1 MMKNNNYQETIDFL
15 FSQLPMYQRSGAAA
29 YKANLNN
36 TLKLCFLLGNP
47 ETDIPAIHVAG
58 TNGKGS
64 VSHMIASVLMEQ
76 GYKTGLYTSPHLLD
90 FRERI
95 TVNGKQI
102 SEEGVIN
109 FVHQYQQDFI
119 PIKPSFFEIT
129 FAMALYWF
137 QLQKTDVVVFET
149 GMGGRLDSTNVVHPI
164 VSVITNIGHDHMQFL
179 GNTLEKVAAEKAGI
193 IKPGIPFVIGLK
205 QAETTQVYLAAA
217 AANRSPILFSEEHIQ
232 VTPNKEISY
241 PENNHIPYRSYAIE
255 SEELRLPVHISTP
268 LIGLYQQHNIR
279 TALAALS
286 IINNTRYPIST
297 ASIKNGFTKVIANT
311 GLRGRWEVI
320 QNRPLVVCDTGHNKE
335 GLFEVRKMI
344 DAMDYQKLHIV
355 MGIVNDKDCTQILE
369 SFPAT
374 AFFYFCKAAIPRAL
388 DSEILRQTALD
399 LGIEGTAYPEGVGS
413 AIKAAMKNANTGD
426 MVFIGGST
434 FIVAD
439 ALLYFQQINHPPLT
453 K

>member
-36 TLKLCFLLGNP
+36 TLKLCSLLGNP
-47 ETDIPAIHVAG
+47 EADMPSVHVAG

-64 VSHMIASVLMEQ
+64 VSHMIASALMEQ

-95 TVNGKQI
+95 TVNGKKI
-102 SEEGVIN
+102 SQEGVIN
-109 FVHQYQQDFI
+109 FVNQYQQDFI

-149 GMGGRLDSTNVVHPI
+149 GMGGRLDSTNVIHPI

-193 IKPGIPFVIGLK
+193 IKPGIPVVIGLK
-205 QAETTQVYLAAA
+205 QPETTQVYLAAA
-217 AANRSPILFSEEHIQ
+217 EANKSPILFSQEHIQ
-232 VTPNKEISY
+232 VTPNKEITYS
-241 PENNHIPYRSYAIE
+241 EKNHSPYRSYAIK
-255 SEELRLPVHISTP
+255 SEEIHLPIHISTP

-286 IINNTRYPIST
+286 IINNTRYSVST
-297 ASIKNGFTKVIANT
+297 ISIKNGLNKVITNT

-320 QNRPLVVCDTGHNKE
+320 QNQPLVVCDTGHNQE
-335 GLFEVRKMI
+335 GLLEVRKMI
-344 DAMDYQKLHIV
+344 DTMHYKNLHIV
-355 MGIVNDKDCTQILE
+355 MGVVNDKDCSQILK
-369 SFPAT
+369 SFPA
-374 AFFYFCKAAIPRAL
+374 AASFYFCKAAIPRAL
-388 DSEILRQTALD
+388 DSEILQQTALN
-399 LGIEGTAYPEGVGS
+399 LGINGTAYPNGVGS
-413 AIKAAMKNANTGD
+413 GIKAALENAKPED

-439 ALLYFQQINHPPLT
+439 ALLYFQQINQPPLT
-453 K
+453 M

>member
-1 MMKNNNYQETIDFL
+1 MMKNNSYQETIDFL
-15 FSQLPMYQRSGAAA
+15 FSQLPMYQRTGAAA

-36 TLKLCFLLGNP
+36 TLNLCSLLGNP
-47 ETDIPAIHVAG
+47 EADMPAVHVAG

-95 TVNGKQI
+95 TVNGEKI

-109 FVHQYQQDFI
+109 FVQQYQQDFI
-119 PIKPSFFEIT
+119 PIKPSFFELT

-149 GMGGRLDSTNVVHPI
+149 GMGGRLDSTNVVKPI

-179 GNTLEKVAAEKAGI
+179 GDTLEKVAAEKAGI
-193 IKPGIPFVIGLK
+193 IKPGVPVVIGLK
-205 QAETTQVYLAAA
+205 QPETTHVYLAAA
-217 AANRSPILFSEEHIQ
+217 EVNKAPILFSEEHIL
-232 VTPNKEISY
+232 VTPNEKISY
-241 PENNHIPYRSYAIE
+241 PENNHIAQRSYTID
-255 SEELRLPVHISTP
+255 SEELRLPEHISTP

-286 IINNTRYPIST
+286 IINNTRFSIST
-297 ASIKNGFTKVIANT
+297 SSIKEGINKVITNT
-311 GLRGRWEVI
+311 GLRGRWETI
-320 QNRPLVVCDTGHNKE
+320 QNQPLVVCDTGHNKE
-335 GLFEVRKMI
+335 GLLEVRKMI
-344 DAMDYQKLHIV
+344 DTMHYQNLHIV
-355 MGIVNDKDCTQILE
+355 MGVVNDKDCTQILG
-369 SFPAT
+369 SFPAD
-374 AFFYFCKAAIPRAL
+374 ASFYFCKANIPRGL
-388 DSEILRQTALD
+388 DAEILRQTALA
-399 LGIEGTAYPEGVGS
+399 LGIEGVAYNEGVGS
-413 AIKAAMKNANTGD
+413 AIKAALANAKPQD

-439 ALLYFQQINHPPLT
+439 ALQYF